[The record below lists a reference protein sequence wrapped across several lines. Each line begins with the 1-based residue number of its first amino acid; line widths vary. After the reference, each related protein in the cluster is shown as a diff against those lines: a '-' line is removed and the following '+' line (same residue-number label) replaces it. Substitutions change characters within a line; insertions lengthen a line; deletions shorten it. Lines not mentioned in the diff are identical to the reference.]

1 MDNTNLKHNR
11 AIMSL
16 NFPIFANEDG
26 SMSTL
31 VKLSMSSRQLDE
43 NSEIV
48 VDLKPA
54 SEFMPLEEY
63 QTAKGNEKK
72 NSIKSFISGKV
83 FYIDIFSR
91 YNNSIQLNHHFSD
104 IPHPRIGIIE
114 NANHKNNENDI
125 NNKVLRVSWELE
137 QKNTCIPSCEDECQE
152 NLSSTNLEVDIV

>member
-91 YNNSIQLNHHFSD
+91 HNNSIQLKSPFFRYT
-104 IPHPRIGIIE
+104 PP
-114 NANHKNNENDI
+114 ANRYYRK
-125 NNKVLRVSWELE
+125 
-137 QKNTCIPSCEDECQE
+137 C
-152 NLSSTNLEVDIV
+152 